1 MRRELYRTVERMVT
15 VGARVR
21 VKVRQNRCEITVG

>member
-15 VGARVR
+15 AGVEVRVR
-21 VKVRQNRCEITVG
+21 VRESRYEVTVG